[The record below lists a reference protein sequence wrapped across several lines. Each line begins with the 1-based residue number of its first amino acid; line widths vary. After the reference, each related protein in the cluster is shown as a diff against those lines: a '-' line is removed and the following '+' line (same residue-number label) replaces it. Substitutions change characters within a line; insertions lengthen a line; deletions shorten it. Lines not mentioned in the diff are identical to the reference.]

1 MSYRLKEE
9 RTIMTGKAILYH
21 RRPPEGRITLNRAE
35 VLNAI
40 NGQMLSEIIE
50 VVKVIQSDI
59 EIRVVVIDSNCD
71 RAFSAGIDV
80 AYVKDLSPWEVRG
93 IGQQLH
99 LAFGALRFLEKP
111 VVIMVNGLCL
121 GAGLEMALS
130 GDIILASEHSE
141 FGLPNIHRGIPAI
154 VEAAIIP
161 KCVGFMGARELCFT
175 GMNWNASKA
184 ESRGLIT
191 RVVPADQLES
201 ETQAWINLL
210 AAKSPWALA
219 AQKDIINKWMTTDLE
234 TAIDFSINT
243 VALNWMTKEQKEEM
257 GAFIDKRQAKG

>member
-1 MSYRLKEE
+1 
-9 RTIMTGKAILYH
+9 MTENAVIYK
-21 RRPPEGRITLNRAE
+21 RMPPEGRITLNRAK

-50 VVKVIQSDI
+50 TVQEIQDDS
-59 EIRVVVIDSNCD
+59 EIRVVVIDSNSD
-71 RAFSAGIDV
+71 RAFSTGIDV
-80 AYVKDLSPWEVRG
+80 AYVKDLSPWGARS
-93 IGQQLH
+93 IGQKLH

-111 VVIMVNGLCL
+111 VVVAVNGLCL

-161 KCVGFMGARELCFT
+161 QCVGFMGARELCFT
-175 GMNWNASKA
+175 GMNWSASKA
-184 ESRGLIT
+184 ESRGLVT
-191 RVVPADQLES
+191 KVVPAEQLES
-201 ETQAWINLL
+201 ETKAWVELL
-210 AAKSPWALA
+210 AGKSPWALA
-219 AQKDIINKWMTTDLE
+219 TQKDIINKWMTTDLE

-243 VALNWMTKEQKEEM
+243 VALNWMTRDQKEAM
-257 GAFIDKRQAKG
+257 GAFVDKQKEKNRLD